1 MDFGLSVAALIAPA
15 FIAGVLMFLAP
26 CTLPLVPGYI
36 AFISG
41 VSLGELQKPQLP
53 ASLRQRVIINSLYYV
68 VGFSL
73 VFIILGSVF
82 GSLGSWLGANRLLL
96 ARLGGI
102 VVVFFGLYLMGL
114 IKLPALL
121 AEHRFNL
128 ERFLKPGHRGAS
140 FLFGATF
147 AFGWTP
153 CIGPILASVLLL
165 ASHTATALSGAGLL
179 FVFSLGMALP
189 FLLVAWAIGASAN
202 YLHKLGKYLPIIS
215 IMGGALL
222 VFMGVLILTDKFGWW
237 LQFSYQLFDFINY
250 NALLKYL

>member
-68 VGFSL
+68 IGFSL
-73 VFIILGSVF
+73 VFIILGSIF

-114 IKLPALL
+114 IKMPALL
-121 AEHRFNL
+121 GEYRWHL
-128 ERFLKPGHRGAS
+128 EKFLRPGHRGSS

-153 CIGPILASVLLL
+153 CIGPILGSVLLL
-165 ASHTATALSGAGLL
+165 ASQTATALSGAWLL
-179 FVFSLGMALP
+179 LVFSVGMAIP
-189 FLLVAWAIGASAN
+189 FLLLAWAIGWAAN
-202 YLHKLGKYLPIIS
+202 YLRKLGKYLNIIS
-215 IMGGALL
+215 IVGGALL

-237 LQFSYQLFDFINY
+237 VQFSYQLFDFINY